1 MSRLGYG
8 AEVVARYP
16 PLDGAGDAVSLIRT
30 VWATENS
37 ISLRNAAIQRFPHFL
52 FSFLSRRKIILLLL
66 RSMNE

>member
-16 PLDGAGDAVSLIRT
+16 PLDGAGDAVSLIRL

-37 ISLRNAAIQRFPHFL
+37 ISLRNAAIQRFPHFFL
-52 FSFLSRRKIILLLL
+52 FSFLSRRKIILLL
-66 RSMNE
+66 